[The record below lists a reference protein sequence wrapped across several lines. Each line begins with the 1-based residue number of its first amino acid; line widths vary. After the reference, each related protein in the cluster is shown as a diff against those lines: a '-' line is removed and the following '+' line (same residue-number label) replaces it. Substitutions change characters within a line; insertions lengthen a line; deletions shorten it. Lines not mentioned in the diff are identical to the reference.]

1 MTIRQQRQRYG
12 PELRFL
18 ETNVFLSSDR
28 EILKLCHQIPN
39 YSEVPSKACMG
50 QVVELDCWYSY
61 AGLTCKA
68 TLLSW
73 AVGWAA
79 ELGCL
84 AELLGWAAGGL
95 NFYAGLLG

>member
-1 MTIRQQRQRYG
+1 MAIRQQRQRYG
-12 PELRFL
+12 LKLRFL

-39 YSEVPSKACMG
+39 YSEAPSKACMG
-50 QVVELDCWYSY
+50 QVVELDCWGSY
-61 AGLTCKA
+61 AGLTCEGS
-68 TLLSW
+68 LRGL
-73 AVGWAA
+73 AA

-95 NFYAGLLG
+95 IFLKTLGCWAEL